1 LKEGKTIQI
10 KDNEEEYFKDID
22 VHCSISTS
30 EKNLNILIDFSPD
43 SKLYRN
49 VIAIM
54 LIPILSLF
62 ILVLF
67 INYNWG
73 ILFLTI
79 FFFFIS
85 HFFVLYLFYKNR
97 KKEWRLDKQSNEII
111 YDQLTPSKKSLRTLN
126 FSEIE
131 YLIYTNYKW
140 GSPAVSMYSLLF
152 HLENMVEVK
161 IFVGRKEK
169 CEELGIIMANFLEKP
184 LYKNIVGLREKI
196 I

>member
-1 LKEGKTIQI
+1 LKRVKTIQI
-10 KDNEEEYFKDID
+10 KDNGEKFFKDID
-22 VHCSISTS
+22 AHCSISRS
-30 EKNLNILIDFSPD
+30 ENYLKILIDFSPD

-49 VIAIM
+49 VLAIL
-54 LIPILSLF
+54 LIPILSMFL
-62 ILVLF
+62 LVLL

-73 ILFLTI
+73 FIFLTTLFTAI
-79 FFFFIS
+79 SPFFI
-85 HFFVLYLFYKNR
+85 LYLFYRNKT
-97 KKEWRLDKQSNEII
+97 KEWRLDKQSNEII
-111 YDQLTPSKKSLRTLN
+111 YDQLTPSKKSLNTLS

-152 HLENMVEVK
+152 HLKNMEEVQ
-161 IFVGRKEK
+161 IFLGKKEK
-169 CEELGIIMANFLEKP
+169 CEELGIIMVDFLEKP